1 MVLKSAYQACFAAAK
16 LSLCLRSK
24 FSTKT
29 LRRNKIMNMQ
39 ATIRVSNELPVS
51 YTPDVVVV
59 GGGATGVAA
68 AIAAARNGAD
78 TLLIEQR
85 GYLGGMGTAALV
97 PAFCPYTDGE
107 KPIIRGIGLD
117 LLEKMKAAAGDDFY
131 NRNKEKYD
139 WVPIDVE
146 TLKRVYDKEV
156 LDSGAKILFH
166 TFADQVLMEGDKI
179 TGLVISNKS
188 GRSVIQA
195 KHYIDASGDADLAVL
210 AGVPFQTGGEN
221 GELQPGTMC
230 YIVSGA
236 DKERFN
242 QFLKDSGQGGQ
253 LEKSVTEAQ
262 QNGDLPDGRKRI
274 SGIAWITD
282 SIAGFNFG
290 HIFGV
295 DGTKAEDLTRAAIE
309 GRQLIDVQI
318 QFLRKY
324 VPGFEH
330 IHLVHSGDQI
340 GIRETRRIAGDYTLV
355 VEDFLSMRTFEDDI
369 ARNAYYI
376 DIHLANAGSTMT
388 VKHLPKGKSHGVPYR
403 CMLPQGKS
411 NLIVAG
417 RSVSSDR
424 PVQGSL
430 RVMPNCFAMGQAA
443 GTAAAM
449 LRTTGGGFRDISIP
463 ELQSKLI
470 EQGAWLGERPGH
482 AEYEAAAV
490 SGPVKYEEETS

>member
-1 MVLKSAYQACFAAAK
+1 MVNQVQASIQ
-16 LSLCLRSK
+16 LSSK
-24 FSTKT
+24 
-29 LRRNKIMNMQ
+29 
-39 ATIRVSNELPVS
+39 LPVS

-59 GGGATGVAA
+59 GGGASGVAA
-68 AIAAARNGAD
+68 AMAAARNGAE

-107 KPIIRGIGLD
+107 KPIIRGIGLE
-117 LLEKMKAAAGDDFY
+117 LLEKMKLAAGEAFY
-131 NRNKEKYD
+131 SRNKDRLD
-139 WVPIDVE
+139 WVAIDVE
-146 TLKRVYDKEV
+146 ILKCVYDQEV

-166 TFADQVLMEGDKI
+166 TFADQVLLEGDRI
-179 TGLVISNKS
+179 SGLVISNKS
-188 GRSVIQA
+188 GRSVVQA
-195 KHYIDASGDADLAVL
+195 KLYIDATGDADLAAL
-210 AGVPFQTGGEN
+210 AGVSFQTGGEH

-230 YIVSGA
+230 YVVTGA
-236 DKERFN
+236 NKARFD
-242 QFLKDSGQGGQ
+242 QFLIDSGQNIA
-253 LEKSVTEAQ
+253 LENTVIEAQ
-262 QNGDLPDGRKRI
+262 RNGDLPQGRKRI

-282 SIAGFNFG
+282 TVAGFNFG
-290 HIFGV
+290 HIFGI

-309 GRQLIDVQI
+309 GRQLIQVQI

-324 VPGFEH
+324 VPGFED

-355 VEDFLSMRTFEDDI
+355 VEDYMSMRSFEDDI
-369 ARNAYYI
+369 ARNAYFI
-376 DIHLANAGSTMT
+376 DIHLANASSTMT
-388 VKHLPKGKSHGVPYR
+388 IKYLPKGKSHGVPYR

-449 LRTTGGGFRDISIP
+449 ASVDGGGFREISVSG
-463 ELQSKLI
+463 LQRKLI
-470 EQGAWLGERPGH
+470 EQGAWLGERPGY
-482 AEYEAAAV
+482 AEHDQTAV
-490 SGPVKYEEETS
+490 SSHIEFEEEC

>member
-1 MVLKSAYQACFAAAK
+1 M
-16 LSLCLRSK
+16 SK
-24 FSTKT
+24 QTA
-29 LRRNKIMNMQ
+29 Q
-39 ATIRVSNELPVS
+39 TITISSELPVS

-59 GGGATGVAA
+59 GGGASGVAA
-68 AIAAARNGAD
+68 AMAAARNGAD

-97 PAFCPYTDGE
+97 PAFCPYSDGE

-117 LLEKMKAAAGDDFY
+117 LLNEMKREAGDAFH
-131 NRNKEKYD
+131 RRFKEQLD

-146 TLKRVYDKEV
+146 TLKRVYDQQV
-156 LDSGAKILFH
+156 LESGAKLLFH
-166 TFADQVLMEGDKI
+166 TVADQVLLEGDRI
-179 TGLVISNKS
+179 RGLVISNKS
-188 GRSVIQA
+188 GRSVVQA
-195 KHYIDASGDADLAVL
+195 KLYIDASGDADLAAL

-230 YIVSGA
+230 YVVTGA
-236 DKERFN
+236 DKARFD
-242 QFLKDSGQGGQ
+242 QFCKDTGQSQQ
-253 LEKSVTEAQ
+253 LDKTIVEAQ
-262 QNGDLPDGRKRI
+262 QNGDLPEGRKRV

-290 HIFGV
+290 HIFGI
-295 DGTKAEDLTRAAIE
+295 DGTRAEDLTYAAVE
-309 GRQLIDVQI
+309 GRKLIDLQI
-318 QFLRKY
+318 KFLRKY
-324 VPGFEH
+324 VPGFEQ

-355 VEDFLSMRTFEDDI
+355 VDDFISMRTFEDDI
-369 ARNAYYI
+369 ARNAYFI
-376 DIHLANAGSTMT
+376 DIHLANASSTM
-388 VKHLPKGKSHGVPYR
+388 VIKHLPKGKSHGVPYR

-449 LRTTGGGFRDISIP
+449 ASVTGGGFREVNIA
-463 ELQSKLI
+463 ELQAKLV
-470 EQGAWLGERPGH
+470 EQGAWLGEHPGK
-482 AEYEAAAV
+482 AEAV
-490 SGPVKYEEETS
+490 AVASGHIEYDEESH